1 MDGEK
6 KVGGAAA
13 KIGVASKE
21 GAGYGDSKT
30 GGDGND
36 EDGKRN
42 NQSRTGPLVP
52 DDASGTN
59 VLLMTENVYL
69 KSNFC
74 Q

>member
-21 GAGYGDSKT
+21 GAG
-30 GGDGND
+30 
-36 EDGKRN
+36 
-42 NQSRTGPLVP
+42 PLVP

-59 VLLMTENVYL
+59 VLLMTENVCL